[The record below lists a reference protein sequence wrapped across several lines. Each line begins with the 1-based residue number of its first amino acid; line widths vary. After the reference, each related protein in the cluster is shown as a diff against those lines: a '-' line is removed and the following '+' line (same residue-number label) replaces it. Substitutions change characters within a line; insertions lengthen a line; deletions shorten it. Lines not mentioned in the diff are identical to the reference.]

1 MGLPDIDEPIVD
13 FFAAEISSLWPG
25 YLAWLGLLDTGFPLI
40 VPRIKLEIDRP
51 ILTPLLQRDDFWWMG
66 FNNPTRCVNTWNSW
80 ICSN

>member
-1 MGLPDIDEPIVD
+1 MGLPDIDEPIVVVCCRNL
-13 FFAAEISSLWPG
+13 ITM
-25 YLAWLGLLDTGFPLI
+25 AWIACLVGSQLDTGFPLI

-66 FNNPTRCVNTWNSW
+66 FNNPTRCVNNWNPW